1 MEMSMPRLVHGT
13 PHGTELRLPGLP
25 SGWRAPLHRDG
36 LAIVASSGLSS
47 AVGLLYWVLAA
58 RLFPPEVVGVNAVAL
73 STMMLIGGVAH
84 LNMTYAL
91 LRFVPVAGRAARR
104 LVAVGY
110 LVAVTIAAL
119 AGAGFALGAGAWAPE
134 LVEAAGQGPLIA
146 FFAIAAPVWTLFTLQ
161 DYVLTAVGRATV
173 VPAENIL
180 FALLKIGLL
189 VVAAFAAVS
198 GGIALS
204 WVAATAVIVLLINLW
219 LLLRVLPA
227 HGRARADRAVPV
239 TVGGVARFVRAD
251 FAGALFQ
258 QAAMMGLP
266 MVVLARLGP
275 QAAAV
280 YNVVWQFGLALYLV
294 PSGMGQ
300 SLVAHGAADPGR
312 VEKARRE
319 TVRRAL
325 LLVVPAAVALVLG
338 GRLVLWVFGEH
349 YADAGALALALIALS
364 AVPNVITAATT
375 STARVRQRR
384 GVQFGVPAAVS
395 VLAISVSWVLMP
407 RLGIV
412 AVGLAWLLAQ
422 CLVAGVV
429 LVVKAP
435 WLPTP
440 LARPIDAVRTA
451 ALLRRIGPG
460 AIRQAGGRGTD
471 TWRIGEALAG
481 GSESVV
487 VTVGPP
493 DGPRALLKASD
504 TSRGRAGL
512 RRQTEALAALHADPR
527 IRHWTPLIPRPL
539 GAAEIG
545 DSYCVTESLLSGDPG
560 PRALADPA
568 RRARFVS
575 SAVDTISELHRCTA
589 AVRPA
594 GDGELDHWVH
604 GPMAAVVPALP
615 AGLRAEAEL
624 LAGELD
630 ARLRGRAVPVG
641 WTHGD
646 YLPVNL
652 LTGPDERISAVVDW
666 CTADELGMPVLDVAL
681 FLQVA
686 QATAEGEELGTL
698 VVRWVADMPGREA
711 DVLERCQAALG
722 ASVIEP
728 EVLVLLGWLQHVNH
742 CVSASPRTAANPV
755 WNRRNLRAVV
765 RQAAGLLPARRVP
778 AARSP
783 DA

>member
-1 MEMSMPRLVHGT
+1 MPGRVHRAADGT
-13 PHGTELRLPGLP
+13 GPQPQGLLH
-25 SGWRAPLHRDG
+25 GWRAPLHRDG

-47 AVGLLYWVLAA
+47 AVGLLYWVLTA
-58 RLFPPEVVGVNAVAL
+58 RLFPPDVVGVNAVAL

-84 LNMTYAL
+84 LNLTYAL
-91 LRFVPVAGRAARR
+91 LRFVPVAGTAARK
-104 LVAVGY
+104 LVAIGY
-110 LVAVTIAAL
+110 LVAVGLAAL
-119 AGAGFALGAGAWAPE
+119 LGAGFGVGAGLWAPE
-134 LVEAAGQGPLIA
+134 LVAAAGEGPLIA

-173 VPAENIL
+173 VPAENVL

-189 VVAAFAAVS
+189 VVAAFAAAP

-219 LLLRVLPA
+219 LLMWVLPA
-227 HGRARADRAVPV
+227 HGRARADRAVPI

-251 FAGALFQ
+251 YAGALFQ

-266 MVVLARLGP
+266 MLVLARLGP
-275 QAAAV
+275 EAAAD
-280 YNVVWQFGLALYLV
+280 YNIVWQFGLALYLV

-312 VEKARRE
+312 VENARRE

-325 LLVVPAAVALVLG
+325 LLVVPAAVALVVG
-338 GRLVLWVFGEH
+338 GRLVLWVFGER
-349 YADAGALALALIALS
+349 YAEAGAVALALVAMS
-364 AVPNVITAATT
+364 AVPNVVTVAAT
-375 STARVRQRR
+375 STARVRQHR

-407 RLGIV
+407 QLGI
-412 AVGLAWLLAQ
+412 AGVGLAWLVAQ
-422 CLVAGVV
+422 CLVAGVL
-429 LVVKAP
+429 LVGTAP

-440 LARPIDAVRTA
+440 LARPIEALRTA
-451 ALLRRIGPG
+451 ALLRRLGPG
-460 AIRQAGGRGTD
+460 AIRQAGGPG
-471 TWRIGEALAG
+471 TWRMGEALAG

-493 DGPRALLKASD
+493 EGPRALLKASD
-504 TSRGRAGL
+504 TSRGRAQL
-512 RRQTEALAALHADPR
+512 RHQTEALDALHADPR

-545 DSYCVTESLLSGDPG
+545 DSYCMTESLLRGDPG
-560 PRALADPA
+560 PQALADPA

-589 AVRPA
+589 TVRPA

-604 GPMAAVVPALP
+604 GPMATVAGALP
-615 AGLRAEAEL
+615 ANLRAGAEQ
-624 LAGELD
+624 LAGKLD
-630 ARLRGRAVPVG
+630 ARLRGRSVPVG

-652 LTGPDERISAVVDW
+652 LTGPDERVSAVVDW
-666 CTADELGMPVLDVAL
+666 CTADERGMPVLDVAL
-681 FLQVA
+681 FLLA
-686 QATAEGEELGTL
+686 AAATTEGEELGTI

-711 DVLERCQAALG
+711 GVLARCQTALG
-722 ASVIEP
+722 ASVVEP
-728 EVLVLLGWLQHVNH
+728 EVLVLLAWLQHVSH
-742 CVSASPRTAANPV
+742 CVSTSARTAANPV
-755 WNRRNLRAVV
+755 WNRRNVRAVV
-765 RQAAGLLPARRVP
+765 RRAAGRLADRPVRPARSSGV
-778 AARSP
+778 A
-783 DA
+783 